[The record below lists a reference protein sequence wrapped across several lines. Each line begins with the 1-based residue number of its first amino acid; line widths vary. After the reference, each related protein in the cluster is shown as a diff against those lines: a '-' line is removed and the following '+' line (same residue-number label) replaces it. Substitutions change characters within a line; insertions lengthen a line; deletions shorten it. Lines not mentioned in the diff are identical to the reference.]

1 MAYKRLPTNPIT
13 QNGVLYQSEYDS
25 SNGKTRIIQINAP
38 TGTRPIY
45 QDGAFTAEA
54 TRIGLTDTTQRQNI
68 HNSIAAATRT
78 AHNAIGGTAAG
89 HRLPDFAKSANTG
102 NAPGVPAIT
111 PASAFRPPDPS
122 SSPGS
127 PGTPGTPGT
136 SGSSSGPA
144 GQFNILDIP
153 GRIAEVAQKIGDP
166 ETLRGI
172 SVNSNKFGV
181 ANENVIFG
189 RSGKAIKYPSDME
202 ISRQDHMT
210 IQQFRY
216 VPPNAESIFSGA
228 AKIWTNGLGRGA
240 DRRET
245 ALGIVY
251 LPMPNQVV
259 DSNSCAWDES
269 VMNNLAAGA
278 MAAVGSNLG
287 GYAGAAFGGQVLQ
300 GTTGV
305 GSPQMMVLIGL
316 LSDLATSGALE
327 NNPALQ
333 GLARAS
339 IQDKILNMAGLAVD
353 PETIL
358 ARAAGIVPNSNL
370 EFLFK
375 GPTLRKFNNFSWR
388 MTARSLEEAK
398 AIRHLIR
405 FFKQGMAPK
414 KFTGRSGEPSFMLGT
429 PNVFKLEYKTVGN
442 KINQAVNQF
451 KTCALTQFATNYSPD
466 GFWAA
471 YDEGQPLSV
480 SISMAFTELE
490 PIYDTDYQQSSIV
503 SSSRIDLAS
512 ISDDS
517 VGY

>member
-1 MAYKRLPTNPIT
+1 MAYKRLPTTNPIT
-13 QNGVLYQSEYDS
+13 QNGVLYQSEYDP

-38 TGTRPIY
+38 TGTQPIY
-45 QDGAFTAEA
+45 QDGAFTTEA

-68 HNSIAAATRT
+68 HNSVAAATRT

-122 SSPGS
+122 LS
-127 PGTPGTPGT
+127 PGTPGT
-136 SGSSSGPA
+136 SGSS
-144 GQFNILDIP
+144 GQFDIFNIKGNTAAIESALD
-153 GRIAEVAQKIGDP
+153 
-166 ETLRGI
+166 GI
-172 SVNSNKFGV
+172 NFNTIKDLSVNGANFGV
-181 ANENVIFG
+181 SNEDFIFG
-189 RSGKAIKYPSDME
+189 RSRKSIKYPSDME
-202 ISRQDHMT
+202 ISRQDHIT

-228 AKIWTNGLGRGA
+228 TNIWTNGLGRGA
-240 DRRET
+240 DRREK

-259 DSNSCAWDES
+259 DSNSCAWDGNS
-269 VMNNLAAGA
+269 MNSLSAGA
-278 MAAVGSNLG
+278 VAEVGKNLKA
-287 GYAGAAFGGQVLQ
+287 YAGAALGGQALQ
-300 GTTGV
+300 STTGV

-316 LSDLATSGALE
+316 LTNLATSGALA
-327 NNPALQ
+327 NNPSLQALVTTD
-333 GLARAS
+333 
-339 IQDKILNMAGLAVD
+339 IQSKILAMAGQGVD

-375 GPTLRKFNNFSWR
+375 GPALRSFNNFSWR
-388 MTARSLEEAK
+388 MTARSVGEAK
-398 AIRHLIR
+398 AIRNLIR

-414 KFTGRSGEPSFMLGT
+414 KFTGRSGEPSYMLGT

-451 KTCALTQFATNYSPD
+451 KTCALTQFATNYTPD
-466 GFWAA
+466 SFWAA

-490 PIYDTDYQQSSIV
+490 PIYDTDYQRGDNV
-503 SSSRIDLAS
+503 ASSRIDLSS
-512 ISDDS
+512 IENDA